1 MKPGQG
7 IRSLIQS
14 VYPGREELI
23 DRGLSEYP
31 AFRELCE
38 DYRRCLITLENLRQ
52 PGATEHPERV
62 REYEELLAQLAR
74 ELEGSLEGLLQR
86 QA

>member
-7 IRSLIQS
+7 TASLIQS
-14 VYPGREELI
+14 LCPGHEALV

-38 DYRRCLITLENLRQ
+38 DYRRCFVALENLRQ
-52 PGATEHPERV
+52 SGATDHPERIL
-62 REYEELLAQLAR
+62 EYEELLAQLAR
-74 ELEGSLEGLLQR
+74 EVEACLEGLLQR
-86 QA
+86 QD